1 MQPSNRFVIKTWC
14 EAILKNGTSGTL
26 ALLGEKY
33 NPGDAEGL
41 EKELAK
47 SLSHMIVV
55 RLDVEHMTGKE
66 AIELVRMRQKR

>member
-1 MQPSNRFVIKTWC
+1 LDYFNCGR
-14 EAILKNGTSGTL
+14 
-26 ALLGEKY
+26 LLRGWFY
-33 NPGDAEGL
+33 VLSPGDAEGL

-66 AIELVRMRQKR
+66 AIELVRMRQTR

>member
-1 MQPSNRFVIKTWC
+1 MS
-14 EAILKNGTSGTL
+14 
-26 ALLGEKY
+26 
-33 NPGDAEGL
+33 PGDAEGL

-66 AIELVRMRQKR
+66 AIELVRMRQTR